1 MTERPILFSGPMVRA
16 ILSGQKI
23 MTRRIMK
30 PQPYISHTNPPT
42 FSDTERG
49 DIFIC
54 PDCFPT
60 TNERKSVIVECEG
73 IGVYHCMGEKEF
85 AEKHS
90 PYGRPSDL
98 LWVREAHYLT
108 DDGHNEYVVYAA
120 DTDATRAHLARLGA
134 LPADFPE
141 DVKAGHRRLRPS
153 IHMPR
158 WASRITLE
166 ITDVHVERLGDI
178 SDTDVDSE
186 GVEGH
191 YVEDG
196 WYWRNYLLSDE
207 EAAISPM
214 LASATESFRSLWE
227 KINGAGSWDVNPW
240 VWVVKFRRVR
250 P

>member
-1 MTERPILFSGPMVRA
+1 MNERPILFSGSMVRA
-16 ILSGQKI
+16 ILSGQKTQ
-23 MTRRIMK
+23 TRRIVK
-30 PQPYISHTNPPT
+30 PQPSAGVR
-42 FSDTERG
+42 D
-49 DIFIC
+49 
-54 PDCFPT
+54 
-60 TNERKSVIVECEG
+60 SVFVRSGLEDGHGRELRC
-73 IGVYHCMGEKEF
+73 
-85 AEKHS
+85 
-90 PYGRPSDL
+90 PYGQPRDR
-98 LWVREAHYLT
+98 LWVRETWRHSANSLEEARAITEDITSGTAVDWRATYVESRI
-108 DDGHNEYVVYAA
+108 NELGFSREDAEMA
-120 DTDATRAHLARLGA
+120 DK
-134 LPADFPE
+134 FE
-141 DVKAGHRRLRPS
+141 VWRPS

-166 ITDVHVERLGDI
+166 ITGVHVERLGDI

-240 VWVVKFRRVR
+240 VWVVKFRRVQS
-250 P
+250 